1 MKVKVT
7 KKRVGVEATKLS
19 TLEAYLII
27 NREFIPEKDVEN
39 LVYAI
44 EYQRQRTPTD
54 QCPL

>member
-7 KKRVGVEATKLS
+7 KKKIGVEATILN
-19 TLEAYLII
+19 TLEAYLIC
-27 NREFIPEKDVEN
+27 NREVMPEKEAEN

-44 EYQRQRTPTD
+44 KYQRQRTPTD

>member
-7 KKRVGVEATKLS
+7 KKRVGVEATILN
-19 TLEAYLII
+19 TLEAYLLV
-27 NREFIPEKDVEN
+27 NREFIPEREAEN